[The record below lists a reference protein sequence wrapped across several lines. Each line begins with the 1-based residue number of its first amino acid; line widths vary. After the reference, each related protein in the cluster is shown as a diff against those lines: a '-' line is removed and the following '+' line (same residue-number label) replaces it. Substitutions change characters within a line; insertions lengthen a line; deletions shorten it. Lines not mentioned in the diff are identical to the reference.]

1 MNDTSQQQDKTR
13 DRQITVFL
21 LDDHEVVR
29 RGLRD
34 LLAGEPDITV
44 VGEAGT
50 VASALTR
57 VLDLRPRVAVLDVRL
72 PDGDGVSVCRE
83 IRSALSGTVCL
94 MLTSYGDDQALFRA
108 VMAGAAGYVLKETA
122 GSDLVS
128 AVRTVA
134 SGGSMLD
141 AGMVQRMIG
150 KLREQPAA
158 DPLPALSDQEK
169 RVLELIGEGLTN
181 REIAERMFLAEKT
194 VKNYV
199 SSLLAKLGLQR
210 RTQAAAF
217 SARLT
222 EDKGDLRQVAR
233 PCFGKIDLLIATALA
248 MVSVAAFLQ

>member
-1 MNDTSQQQDKTR
+1 MNNTSQQDR
-13 DRQITVFL
+13 DPQITVFL

-34 LLAGEPDITV
+34 LLAEEPDITM

-50 VASALTR
+50 AASALPR
-57 VLDLRPRVAVLDVRL
+57 VLDLRPGVAVLDVRL

-83 IRSALSGTVCL
+83 IRSALPGTACL

-122 GSDLVS
+122 GSELVS
-128 AVRTVA
+128 AVRAVA

-158 DPLPALSDQEK
+158 DPLSALSDQEK
-169 RVLELIGEGLTN
+169 IVLELIGDGLTN
-181 REIAERMFLAEKT
+181 RQIAERMSLAEKT

-199 SSLLAKLGLQR
+199 SSLLTRLGVQR

-217 SARLT
+217 AARLSA
-222 EDKGDLRQVAR
+222 DHD
-233 PCFGKIDLLIATALA
+233 
-248 MVSVAAFLQ
+248 S